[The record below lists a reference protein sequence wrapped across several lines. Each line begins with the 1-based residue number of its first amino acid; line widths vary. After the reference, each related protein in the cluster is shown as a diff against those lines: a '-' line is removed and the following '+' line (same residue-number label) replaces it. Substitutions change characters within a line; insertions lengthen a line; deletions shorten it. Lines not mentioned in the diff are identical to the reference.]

1 MAKFIAICICAVA
14 AAAFSLSMAKAQPEL
29 SYLLGITL
37 ALVGIFL
44 LAAALREVITIVNC
58 VAEGSNLGILK
69 SVIVAAVS
77 KPLAEQCK
85 ASGQSGAAAAVEY
98 AALAAVITLC
108 APYIGEVISYGSSLF
123 S

>member
-14 AAAFSLSMAKAQPEL
+14 AAAFSLSVAKAQPEL
-29 SYLLGITL
+29 SYLLGIAL
-37 ALVGIFL
+37 SLVGIFL
-44 LAAALREVITIVNC
+44 LAAALREVITIVNG

-77 KPLAEQCK
+77 KPLADQCK

-98 AALAAVITLC
+98 AALAAVISLC
-108 APYIGEVISYGSSLF
+108 APYIEEVISYGSSLF
-123 S
+123 C